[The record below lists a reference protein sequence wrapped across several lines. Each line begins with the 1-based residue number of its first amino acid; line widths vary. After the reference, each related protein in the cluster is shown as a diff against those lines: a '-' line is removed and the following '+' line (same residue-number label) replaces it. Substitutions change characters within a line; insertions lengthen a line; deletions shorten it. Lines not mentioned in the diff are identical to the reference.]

1 MKNFEVK
8 EAIENA
14 NLYQWQVA
22 NALNISEFTLSRRL
36 RNELTS
42 KEKEKILNAIEKL
55 KKNEFKEGWG
65 WQKDSKKL

>member
-1 MKNFEVK
+1 MKNFDVK

-14 NLYQWQVA
+14 KLYQWQIA

-42 KEKEKILNAIEKL
+42 KEKEKIFKAIEKL
-55 KKNEFKEGWG
+55 KKSKNKE
-65 WQKDSKKL
+65 D

>member
-1 MKNFEVK
+1 MKNFDVK

-14 NLYQWQVA
+14 KLYQWQIA

-42 KEKEKILNAIEKL
+42 KEKEKIFKAIEKL
-55 KKNEFKEGWG
+55 RKE
-65 WQKDSKKL
+65 QN